1 MTEAIRNRATH
12 PRRWY
17 NDLTTKEED
26 NMNINTTVIDSMDI
40 DTLKAT
46 LIGVLKGNH
55 AAALLGVLNGKAKD
69 ETPAVSKKLYP
80 TRGERVNAAGA
91 ACMPILRKMAKGGV
105 NCREVFNAGGGAFNH
120 DDVYL
125 AAKKLLEDGVI
136 TESRQGRKTW
146 HLV

>member
-1 MTEAIRNRATH
+1 
-12 PRRWY
+12 
-17 NDLTTKEED
+17 
-26 NMNINTTVIDSMDI
+26 MNINTTVIDSMDI

-46 LIGVLKGNH
+46 LIGALKSDIN
-55 AAALLGVLNGKAKD
+55 ATLLGVLNG
-69 ETPAVSKKLYP
+69 KKLYP